1 MGREQVAEPLIK
13 TASRPRTAAH
23 WRVARAG
30 SHDGRPNPLFYHLGA
45 GCQYHS
51 VIFVQGS
58 DGGRVACVERSG
70 ILIIKLLNCGN

>member
-13 TASRPRTAAH
+13 TASRPGTGALPAPAATTGAPI
-23 WRVARAG
+23 R
-30 SHDGRPNPLFYHLGA
+30 FYHLGA